1 MRTTPHFFLASTFK
15 FQASGMLTP
24 NGGPG
29 PPGPAPAGAGWPGGV
44 GGIGGPGGPG
54 WPGWPGCPGP
64 RGPRP
69 DMVGTTVSIGKM
81 RIWPSKLGKIRD
93 FIKNHGGVHMELK
106 LFIVQYSWSMSRL
119 ICVDPWIVNLIFHYK
134 SGGCVY
140 IYIKENK

>member
-1 MRTTPHFFLASTFK
+1 
-15 FQASGMLTP
+15 MLTP

-69 DMVGTTVSIGKM
+69 DMVGTPVSIGKCEFDHQN
-81 RIWPSKLGKIRD
+81 WEKLGISSKTM
-93 FIKNHGGVHMELK
+93 G
-106 LFIVQYSWSMSRL
+106 
-119 ICVDPWIVNLIFHYK
+119 
-134 SGGCVY
+134 VY
-140 IYIKENK
+140 IWN